1 MTTSISSTGTRTRSA
16 RTAGSARQSRTQRRF
31 SKLAAAIN
39 QKAIRL
45 FVPGRV
51 TATDL
56 AIIYLEADRRC
67 AYCGI
72 EVSPEGVSFDHVRP
86 WAKGGSNH
94 RSNLAASCI
103 TCQRT
108 KFTKTPEEH
117 AKARELMVAC
127 EVCGKLFKPRWADY
141 VRGYGHTCSRVCSGR
156 KGGEAERTGG

>member
-1 MTTSISSTGTRTRSA
+1 MTTSISLTGRRTRSV
-16 RTAGSARQSRTQRRF
+16 RTAGSAPQSRIQRRF

-45 FVPGRV
+45 SVPGRV

-56 AIIYLEADRRC
+56 AIIYLKADARC

-72 EVSPEGVSFDHVRP
+72 TVSPEGVSFDHIKP

-108 KFTKTPEEH
+108 KFTKTPLEH
-117 AKARELMVAC
+117 AQARELKVAC
-127 EVCGKLFKPRWADY
+127 QVCGTMFKPRWADWI
-141 VRGYGHTCSRVCSGR
+141 RGYGRTCSRVCSGR
-156 KGGEAERTGG
+156 KGDEAERTGG